1 MVDYF
6 LKKKNQNAKRIVA
19 DKNLKGAR
27 SRHAKM
33 IMKKLKRVEK
43 KRNRST
49 RITSSQQIE
58 VEVSRNEKPGKHA
71 KKNQKRKVKRIVKRN
86 QFIK

>member
-6 LKKKNQNAKRIVA
+6 LKRKNQNAKRIVA
-19 DKNLKGAR
+19 DIILKELGR
-27 SRHAKM
+27 DNAKM
-33 IMKKLKRVEK
+33 IMKKLKRVQK

-49 RITSSQQIE
+49 RITSSQPIE

-71 KKNQKRKVKRIVKRN
+71 KKNQKRKAKKIVKRN